1 MSDQAG
7 RMPQKLQQTL
17 DLFATITDRQ
27 ERIQTLIE
35 IAKGYKE
42 VPAEI
47 AERPFAAEH
56 RVPHCESDAYVWG
69 EPQADGTLKFHFAV
83 ENPQGIAARA
93 GAVILGRGLNGAPPE
108 EVVTV
113 PPDIMYD
120 IFGRE
125 LSMGKNMG
133 LTSMVNMVRS
143 IAAREIAKQSGSPE

>member
-1 MSDQAG
+1 MSEPTA
-7 RMPQKLQQTL
+7 RIPQKLQDTL

-47 AERPFAAEH
+47 AVRPFPAEH
-56 RVPHCESDAYVWG
+56 RVPNCESDAYVWG
-69 EPQADGTLKFHFAV
+69 EPQADGSLKFHFAV

-93 GAVILGRGLNGAPPE
+93 GAVILGKGLNGAPPE
-108 EVVTV
+108 AVVAV
-113 PPDIMYD
+113 APDIMYD

-133 LTSMVNMVRS
+133 LTAMVNMVRS
-143 IAAREIAKQSGSPE
+143 IAAREIVRRSGATE

>member
-1 MSDQAG
+1 MSDQTG

-47 AERPFAAEH
+47 AQRPFPAEH

-69 EPQADGTLKFHFAV
+69 EPEADGSLKFHFAV

-93 GAVILGRGLNGAPPE
+93 GAVILGRGLNGAPLE
-108 EVVTV
+108 EVVAV

-143 IAAREIAKQSGSPE
+143 IAARELAKRSGAAE